1 MDKPDGFAFLRDV
14 SNETLSQWKTFI
26 DTPLYAFM
34 VLHFERRIREYTEAV
49 LTSER
54 YVKEPEKLAY
64 LQGKVFGIRLVAEK
78 FFNDIRTEYQR
89 RLDRD
94 TATEPG
100 KPGRS

>member
-1 MDKPDGFAFLRDV
+1 MDKKLDGFAFLKEV
-14 SNETLSQWKTFI
+14 QNEQLSQWKAFTE
-26 DTPLYAFM
+26 TPFYAFI
-34 VLHFERRIREYTEAV
+34 VKHFEKRINEYTEAV

-64 LQGKVFGIRLVAEK
+64 LQGKTFGIRLVVEK

-94 TATEPG
+94 AASGPG
-100 KPGRS
+100 

>member
-1 MDKPDGFAFLRDV
+1 MVKQTDGFAFLKDV
-14 SNETLSQWKTFI
+14 SNDTLSQWKTFTE
-26 DTPLYAFM
+26 TPFYAFI
-34 VLHFERRIREYTEAV
+34 VKHFEKRIHEYTDAV

-64 LQGKVFGIRLVAEK
+64 LQGKAFGIRLVVEK

-94 TATEPG
+94 ADAGTD
-100 KPGRS
+100 KSR